1 MKQKMHIK
9 YYILFLFCIMLFWTT
24 AGSSDERNARIAF
37 ISGQTTDDF
46 FVGVYRGVKRAADLF
61 GIDLIYDG
69 SSEWS
74 VVKQIAVLEKVIKQK
89 PDVILISPTDSKKM
103 IAPLKKAH
111 EQGIKIITLDT
122 YIDDGKYQDGR
133 GEGDFPYAH
142 ISSDNVFGGR
152 MAAKALAAAIG
163 GSGTVYVVKGSP
175 ASTTEMREYGFK
187 TEMRRYRDIKIL
199 KTLVCREDPKLAEAQ
214 LKQVYK
220 EHPDLRGVF
229 GADLFSA
236 MGVASGVRALGKTGE
251 IKVVAFDATE
261 RIAEEILG
269 KGIDSA
275 IAQHPQVIGYY
286 GVVSAQGLITG
297 EGSPLSISTGFTV
310 INADNI
316 DDPGFR
322 KYIYPSD

>member
-9 YYILFLFCIMLFWTT
+9 YFILFLFCIILFWTT
-24 AGSSDERNARIAF
+24 AGSSDARSARIEF
-37 ISGQTTDDF
+37 ISGQS
-46 FVGVYRGVKRAADLF
+46 
-61 GIDLIYDG
+61 LIYDG

-74 VVKQIAVLEKVIKQK
+74 VVKQTAVLEKVIKQK
-89 PDVILISPTDSKKM
+89 PDVILISPTDTKKM

-187 TEMRRYRDIKIL
+187 T
-199 KTLVCREDPKLAEAQ
+199 
-214 LKQVYK
+214 
-220 EHPDLRGVF
+220 
-229 GADLFSA
+229 
-236 MGVASGVRALGKTGE
+236 
-251 IKVVAFDATE
+251 
-261 RIAEEILG
+261 
-269 KGIDSA
+269 
-275 IAQHPQVIGYY
+275 
-286 GVVSAQGLITG
+286 
-297 EGSPLSISTGFTV
+297 
-310 INADNI
+310 
-316 DDPGFR
+316 
-322 KYIYPSD
+322 

>member
-1 MKQKMHIK
+1 MP
-9 YYILFLFCIMLFWTT
+9 TP
-24 AGSSDERNARIAF
+24 
-37 ISGQTTDDF
+37 
-46 FVGVYRGVKRAADLF
+46 
-61 GIDLIYDG
+61 
-69 SSEWS
+69 EWS
-74 VVKQIAVLEKVIKQK
+74 VVKQTAVLEKVIKQK
-89 PDVILISPTDSKKM
+89 PDVILISPTDTKKM

-236 MGVASGVRALGKTGE
+236 MGAASGVKALGKTGE

-261 RIAEEILG
+261 RIAKGILDNS
-269 KGIDSA
+269 IDSA

-286 GVVSAQGLITG
+286 GVMCAHGLITG

-322 KYIYPSD
+322 KYIYSSE